1 MEIIWIFKV
10 ARLAKLGWFNVVV
23 NRLYPFFAVVL
34 FFDGF
39 DSAARPFVE
48 NLNIDGRALNS
59 AWIN

>member
-1 MEIIWIFKV
+1 M